1 MKFIVKKI
9 PKLAISFYIV
19 GFLIIAIALV
29 NYFTEMNWFDSVII
43 QQVFILGAIV
53 VACGSVINTIF
64 QFRKNR

>member
-1 MKFIVKKI
+1 VKFVVKKI
-9 PKLAISFYIV
+9 PKLAILFYII

-64 QFRKNR
+64 QFRKKS